1 MNAVITVFCSLKNIK
16 TFNSTTMIKVLH
28 NNTCSKSRAIL
39 EHLDENNVP
48 FEIIDFMETP
58 LTELE
63 LKTLLK
69 KLNTDVQGLIRKNDR
84 IYQERYIGKN
94 FSEDEWIKI
103 LVENPALIQR
113 PILIKGSVAMVG
125 RPIENVRFF
134 RLNTEK

>member
-1 MNAVITVFCSLKNIK
+1 MNAVITVFCSLKNII

-58 LTELE
+58 LKELE

-69 KLNTDVQGLIRKNDR
+69 KLNTDVQGLIRKNNR
-84 IYQERYIGKN
+84 IYQERYMGKN

-134 RLNTEK
+134 IEQ

>member
-1 MNAVITVFCSLKNIK
+1 MNAVITVFCSLKNII
-16 TFNSTTMIKVLH
+16 TFKSTTMIKVLH

-84 IYQERYIGKN
+84 IYQERYMGKN

-134 RLNTEK
+134 IEQ

>member
-1 MNAVITVFCSLKNIK
+1 MNAVITVFCSLKNII

-39 EHLDENNVP
+39 EHLDENSVP

-84 IYQERYIGKN
+84 IYQERYMGKN

-134 RLNTEK
+134 IEK

>member
-84 IYQERYIGKN
+84 IYQERYMGKN

-134 RLNTEK
+134 IEK

>member
-1 MNAVITVFCSLKNIK
+1 MNAVITVFCSLKNII

-84 IYQERYIGKN
+84 IYQERYMGKN

-125 RPIENVRFF
+125 IPIENVRFF
-134 RLNTEK
+134 IEQ

>member
-1 MNAVITVFCSLKNIK
+1 MNAVITVFCSLKNII

-134 RLNTEK
+134 IEK

>member
-58 LTELE
+58 LTEIE

-84 IYQERYIGKN
+84 IYQERYMGKN

-134 RLNTEK
+134 IEQ

>member
-1 MNAVITVFCSLKNIK
+1 MNAVITVFCSLKNII

-48 FEIIDFMETP
+48 FEIIDFIETP

-69 KLNTDVQGLIRKNDR
+69 KLNTDVQGLIRRNDR
-84 IYQERYIGKN
+84 LYQERYMGKN

-134 RLNTEK
+134 IEQ

>member
-1 MNAVITVFCSLKNIK
+1 MNAVITVFCSLKNII

-84 IYQERYIGKN
+84 IYQERYMGKN

-134 RLNTEK
+134 IER

>member
-1 MNAVITVFCSLKNIK
+1 MNAVITVFCSLKNII

-69 KLNTDVQGLIRKNDR
+69 KLNTDIQGLIRKNDR

-134 RLNTEK
+134 IEQ

>member
-1 MNAVITVFCSLKNIK
+1 MNAVITVFCSLKNII

-69 KLNTDVQGLIRKNDR
+69 KLNTDVQELIRKNDR
-84 IYQERYIGKN
+84 IYQERYMGKN

-134 RLNTEK
+134 IEK

>member
-1 MNAVITVFCSLKNIK
+1 
-16 TFNSTTMIKVLH
+16 MIKVLH

-58 LTELE
+58 LTEME
-63 LKTLLK
+63 LTTLLK

-84 IYQERYIGKN
+84 LYQEKFAGKDYT
-94 FSEDEWIKI
+94 EEEWIKI
-103 LVENPALIQR
+103 LTENPSLIQR
-113 PILIKGSVAMVG
+113 PILIKGAVAMVG

-134 RLNTEK
+134 IDK

>member
-1 MNAVITVFCSLKNIK
+1 MNAVITVFCSLKNII

-84 IYQERYIGKN
+84 IYQERYMGKN

-103 LVENPALIQR
+103 LVENPSLIQR

-134 RLNTEK
+134 IEQ

>member
-84 IYQERYIGKN
+84 LYQERYMGKD

-103 LVENPALIQR
+103 LVENPSLIQR

-134 RLNTEK
+134 IEQ

>member
-48 FEIIDFMETP
+48 FEIIDFLESP
-58 LTELE
+58 LTELV
-63 LKTLLK
+63 LITLLK

-84 IYQERYIGKN
+84 IYQERYMGKN

-134 RLNTEK
+134 IEK

>member
-1 MNAVITVFCSLKNIK
+1 MNAVITVFCSLKNII

-58 LTELE
+58 LKELE

-84 IYQERYIGKN
+84 IYQERYMGKN

-134 RLNTEK
+134 IEQ

>member
-69 KLNTDVQGLIRKNDR
+69 KLNTDIQGLIRKNDR

-134 RLNTEK
+134 IEK

>member
-1 MNAVITVFCSLKNIK
+1 MNAVITVFCSLKNII

-84 IYQERYIGKN
+84 IYQERYMGKN

-134 RLNTEK
+134 IEQ

>member
-1 MNAVITVFCSLKNIK
+1 MNAVITVFCSLKNII

-103 LVENPALIQR
+103 LVENPSLIQR

-134 RLNTEK
+134 IEQ

>member
-1 MNAVITVFCSLKNIK
+1 
-16 TFNSTTMIKVLH
+16 MIKVLH

-48 FEIIDFMETP
+48 FEIIDFIETP

-69 KLNTDVQGLIRKNDR
+69 KLNTDVQGLIRKNDML
-84 IYQERYIGKN
+84 YQERYMGKD

-103 LVENPALIQR
+103 LVENPSLIQR

-134 RLNTEK
+134 IEK

>member
-1 MNAVITVFCSLKNIK
+1 
-16 TFNSTTMIKVLH
+16 MIKVLH

-58 LTELE
+58 LTEME
-63 LKTLLK
+63 LTTLLK

-84 IYQERYIGKN
+84 LYQEKFAGKDYT
-94 FSEDEWIKI
+94 EEEWIKI
-103 LVENPALIQR
+103 LTENPSLIQR
-113 PILIKGSVAMVG
+113 PILIKGPVAMVG

-134 RLNTEK
+134 IEK

>member
-1 MNAVITVFCSLKNIK
+1 MNAVITVFCSLKNII

-69 KLNTDVQGLIRKNDR
+69 NLNTYVLGLNIKNDR
-84 IYQERYIGKN
+84 IYQERYMGKN

-134 RLNTEK
+134 IEQ